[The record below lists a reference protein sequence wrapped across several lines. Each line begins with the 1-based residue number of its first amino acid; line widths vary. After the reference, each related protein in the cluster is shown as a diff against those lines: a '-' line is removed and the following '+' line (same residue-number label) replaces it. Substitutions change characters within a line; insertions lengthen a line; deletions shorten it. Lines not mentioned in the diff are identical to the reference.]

1 MRVAADLRVFN
12 LIYHRLLRVVF
23 VMRKLSEIIAIS
35 LVFLSTAGII
45 TAVSLYESGQA
56 KKRQAIDLE
65 ARPISTWSKKEIRVK
80 KGQLAKIRVVNR
92 DTVTHGF
99 AIPELEVKERIIHP
113 GQNEIVEFIPQE
125 SGEYAFKC
133 VVQCSRDKHVFMKG
147 KLIVEE

>member
-1 MRVAADLRVFN
+1 M
-12 LIYHRLLRVVF
+12 LRVVF
-23 VMRKLSEIIAIS
+23 VMRKFNEIIAIS

-45 TAVSLYESGQA
+45 GAVFFYESGRA

-80 KGQLAKIRVVNR
+80 KGQLARIRVINK

-99 AIPELEVKERIIHP
+99 AIPELDIKERVIHP
-113 GQNEIVEFIPQE
+113 GQNEIVEFTPE
-125 SGEYAFKC
+125 EAGEYTYKC